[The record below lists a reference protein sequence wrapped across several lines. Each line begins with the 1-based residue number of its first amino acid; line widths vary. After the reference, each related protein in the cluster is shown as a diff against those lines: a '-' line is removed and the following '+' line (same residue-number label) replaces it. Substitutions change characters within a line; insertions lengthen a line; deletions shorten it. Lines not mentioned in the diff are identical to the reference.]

1 MSTTQEQVSYPL
13 PVIHMNGTG
22 AEDLMA
28 GYENIYDCINKLQAA
43 MEKCIVHA
51 RDYYPLDIDFSEDS
65 LLNDNFEGAVLKL
78 TEIAPETCFHSG
90 GNCEAAWNERYKHN
104 KAVNDFKDYIF
115 EHMLHINDQ
124 SK

>member
-1 MSTTQEQVSYPL
+1 MSTIQEEVSYPL

-22 AEDLMA
+22 AEGLMA

-51 RDYYPLDIDFSEDS
+51 RDYYPLDINFSTGYYD
-65 LLNDNFEGAVLKL
+65 K
-78 TEIAPETCFHSG
+78 

-115 EHMLHINDQ
+115 EHMVHINDQ